1 MKPQTPVFNMKV
13 DNSNMESEAASPSA
27 KTLSPSIHQA
37 SSLASSGY
45 HTRQSPHTSANDGSR
60 DQSDLATEY
69 SDTESSSGSSL
80 VSSEEE
86 HLQDRSRRPVELG
99 VGLDTLVTSELD
111 RKGIIDESDSELWKV
126 EERTP
131 SSGRKSPRVNYTA
144 RAPFRGDGGVP
155 IVDLHHKPAHE
166 VEPSE
171 ITDLGNGQYMR
182 DPDRKSRFL
191 QRRKSRNHTKDRK
204 SLQTQLFQSLHPLDD
219 EEKEKG
225 FIPIDLLPLLITEES
240 VYKEL
245 SGPLRET
252 HDEKTIRRYARKI
265 CAETTENSIEGDKP
279 KTKTITFR
287 KIFAILVL
295 VEKSSSITK
304 FLKENINDSDLPL
317 VRVSNPTRPG
327 EYDLRCSRER
337 DKQLKCFRG
346 SWSPLQIRNFASW
359 QFVTLAPFFAKSELY
374 KEVEHYVL
382 QDGIIMPFLTDPNK
396 QAISNDPFVDSQ
408 QEELLGGGGRV
419 FRAILH
425 PDHHSF
431 HKSFKCPREPSC
443 ICTFAIKRLHSQN
456 KDHFKREVDML
467 KKFSNFAHPHLISL
481 LATYEQRNSF
491 FLIFP
496 CAKSDLLSYWEK
508 FEASPKMD
516 HGTVK
521 WVAHQCKGIASGV
534 LKIHEYSS
542 TNSKLG
548 NTLKPGPREPFGH
561 HGDIKPQNVLVFL
574 DNAQDG
580 PTQNHCSTWK
590 SRGTLKLT
598 DFGLASTSSHRTI
611 SRKPLSHV
619 GMTYNYRAPECDLPS
634 NQDPKGRQYDMW
646 TLGCLYLEFVTWLMG
661 GKKLLDEFTQLR
673 AGPFSA
679 ESLKHRTKLDIL
691 YGGGL
696 IPPEI
701 TSDAFFMIEEDHSME
716 GQKRGGLKG
725 IVKPAVTE
733 FIKRLHA
740 NPACTGFL
748 HDFLDMI
755 QDGLLVVKQCDPGKL
770 DRYEIQQVYG
780 KLSKMEQEC
789 EKWEYSCGPA
799 SR

>member
-1 MKPQTPVFNMKV
+1 MGVSRHFS
-13 DNSNMESEAASPSA
+13 NSHQNRGPTSRTLAHLPALACEA
-27 KTLSPSIHQA
+27 LQ
-37 SSLASSGY
+37 G
-45 HTRQSPHTSANDGSR
+45 TRWIILFQGS
-60 DQSDLATEY
+60 
-69 SDTESSSGSSL
+69 
-80 VSSEEE
+80 
-86 HLQDRSRRPVELG
+86 SRRPAAFRG
-99 VGLDTLVTSELD
+99 GLEAPVTGELD
-111 RKGIIDESDSELWKV
+111 RKNAIDESDSELRQV

-131 SSGRKSPRVNYTA
+131 SSGQKSPRVNYTA

-155 IVDLHHKPAHE
+155 IVELHHKPVHE
-166 VEPSE
+166 VKPSE
-171 ITDLGNGQYMR
+171 ITDLGNGQYLR

-191 QRRKSRNHTKDRK
+191 QRRKSRNKANKDRR
-204 SLQTQLFQSLHPLDD
+204 SLQTQLFQSLHPKDD

-225 FIPIDLLPLLITEES
+225 FIPIDLLPILITEES

-245 SGPLRET
+245 SSPLRET
-252 HDEKTIRRYARKI
+252 HDERTIRRYARKI
-265 CAETTENSIEGDKP
+265 CAETTEHYKDGDKF
-279 KTKTITFR
+279 KNKTITFR

-295 VEKSSSITK
+295 VEKSPAITK

-317 VRVSNPTRPG
+317 VRINNPKRPG
-327 EYDLRCSRER
+327 EYGLRCSREP
-337 DKQLKCFRG
+337 DKQLKCFKG

-382 QDGIIMPFLTDPNK
+382 HDRIIMPFLTDPNK

-431 HKSFKCPREPSC
+431 HRSLKCPREPC
-443 ICTFAIKRLHSQN
+443 ICTFAIKRLHSQD
-456 KDHFKREVDML
+456 KSQFKREVDML

-508 FEASPKMD
+508 FEPNPKMD

-542 TNSKLG
+542 TNAKLG
-548 NTLKPGPREPFGH
+548 DTLEPSRREPFGH
-561 HGDIKPQNVLVFL
+561 HGDIKPQNVLVFS
-574 DNAQDG
+574 DRTPTSDDSSRHTESHGDG
-580 PTQNHCSTWK
+580 LIHDHHFTGQ

-598 DFGLASTSSHRTI
+598 DFGLASTSAHRTI

-646 TLGCLYLEFVTWLMG
+646 TLGCLYLEFITWLMG
-661 GKKLLDEFTQLR
+661 GKRLLDEFTQLR

-679 ESLKHRTKLDIL
+679 ESLKHKTKLDIL

-701 TSDAFFMIEEDHSME
+701 TSDAFFKIEEDNSIE

-725 IVKPAVTE
+725 VVKPAVTE
-733 FIKRLHA
+733 FIKRLHDD
-740 NPACTGFL
+740 PACTGFV
-748 HDFLDMI
+748 HDFLEMI
-755 QDGLLVVKQCDPGKL
+755 QEGLLVVKQYDPDNL
-770 DRYEIQQVYG
+770 DRYVIQQVYS
-780 KLSKMEQEC
+780 KLCNMDEEC
-789 EKWEYSCGPA
+789 EKWEYSCKPA
-799 SR
+799 PICRH